1 MNEASARAGA
11 TEDLGGVTAH
21 RPTHRAAQAVFEAI
35 HEALDHDDRTREPM
49 NALVIWTELGKG
61 LAGKLERQGA
71 DVGLLGR
78 LIDGYCREK
87 ALAVGAP
94 VDLGAWAYR
103 VAPERRL
110 SHEEA
115 ARAIS
120 RVQRAIGDR
129 LAAIWG
135 DGDGAAHTREDF
147 LATVRGWFPA
157 GLDVFRS
164 LPAARG
170 RDDMDV
176 HAALAAWCDRYL
188 PKDGSGPEDLGVRR
202 EGHRSPSRT
211 AAGAAGHEHEHEHEH
226 HHDHD
231 HDHGEAARC

>member
-1 MNEASARAGA
+1 MKSDGSKVMNGSPEGA
-11 TEDLGGVTAH
+11 VREPDRRDAL
-21 RPTHRAAQAVFEAI
+21 AVFEAI
-35 HEALDHDDRTREPM
+35 HAALEQDEKTREPM

-71 DVGLLGR
+71 DVGLLAR
-78 LIDGYCREK
+78 LIDGYCHER
-87 ALAVGAP
+87 AAGAQAI
-94 VDLGAWAYR
+94 DLGAWAYR

-115 ARAIS
+115 ARAIT

-129 LAAIWG
+129 LGALRG
-135 DGDGAAHTREDF
+135 DGDGGAHTREDF

-164 LPAARG
+164 LPAARD
-170 RDDMDV
+170 RDDAEV

-188 PKDGSGPEDLGVRR
+188 PKDTSGPEELGVRR
-202 EGHRSPSRT
+202 ERG
-211 AAGAAGHEHEHEHEH
+211 
-226 HHDHD
+226 
-231 HDHGEAARC
+231 HGEAHSC

>member
-1 MNEASARAGA
+1 MVDEQTGSAARAA
-11 TEDLGGVTAH
+11 S
-21 RPTHRAAQAVFEAI
+21 RAAAVAVFEAI
-35 HEALDHDDRTREPM
+35 HAGLALEAKTREPM

-61 LAGKLERQGA
+61 LAGKLEQQGA

-78 LIDGYCREK
+78 LVAGYCKEK
-87 ALAVGAP
+87 AHDRAI
-94 VDLGAWAYR
+94 DLGAWAYR

-115 ARAIS
+115 ARAIH
-120 RVQRAIGDR
+120 RVQRTIGDR

-164 LPAARG
+164 LPAARD
-170 RDDMDV
+170 RDDAEV

-202 EGHRSPSRT
+202 EGHRPPSRT
-211 AAGAAGHEHEHEHEH
+211 AGDAAAHEHGHA
-226 HHDHD
+226 HDHSHAHD
-231 HDHGEAARC
+231 HDHGGAGRC